1 MSPRPRDSKSTA
13 AARAARRAELLGTAA
28 EVFASRGY
36 SATTV
41 REVADAAGMLGGSL
55 YYHFDSKEAMVD
67 EILSTFLT
75 DMWETNE
82 RILGSGLD
90 ARETFET
97 LVVESFRLIDDYRP
111 AIVIYQNE
119 SNHLA
124 ANPRFAYLNDSH
136 RRFREMWLSVL
147 DRGVLEGAFRADL
160 DTGLVYRF
168 IRDTVWV
175 AATWYRGDG
184 PLPAEEIA
192 RQYIAMV
199 LEGLQAQARPR
210 PPSSS

>member
-13 AARAARRAELLGTAA
+13 AARAARRAELLTTAA

-75 DMWETNE
+75 DMWSANE
-82 RILGSGLD
+82 KVLGSGLG

-97 LVVESFRLIDDYRP
+97 LVVESFRLIDRYRP

-124 ANPRFAYLNDSH
+124 ANPRFGYLNDSH

-160 DTGLVYRF
+160 DTGLIYRF
-168 IRDTVWV
+168 IRDTIWV
-175 AATWYRGDG
+175 AASWYRSDG
-184 PLPAEEIA
+184 RLPAEEIA

-199 LEGLQAQARPR
+199 LEGILSAS
-210 PPSSS
+210 PPS